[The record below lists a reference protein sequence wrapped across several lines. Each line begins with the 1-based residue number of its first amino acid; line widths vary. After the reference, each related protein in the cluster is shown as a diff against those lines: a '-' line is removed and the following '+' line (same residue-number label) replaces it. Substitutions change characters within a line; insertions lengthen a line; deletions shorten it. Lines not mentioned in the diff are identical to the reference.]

1 MKLKSSLFAVIQK
14 DMQSKCELDTILK
27 LDAFGMSPKSSN
39 AMVKNA
45 MSKAYSYIDTN
56 NDTRKYSYAN
66 RPELNQLINI
76 IILSFP
82 KFSIADERDMLN
94 AIAGFAR
101 DYNKNLFLLG

>member
-1 MKLKSSLFAVIQK
+1 MQK
-14 DMQSKCELDTILK
+14 TMQTKCVLDTILK
-27 LDAFGMSPKSSN
+27 LDAIDMSPESSN

-66 RPELNQLINI
+66 RPILNQLINI
-76 IILSFP
+76 IILSFH
-82 KFSIADERDMLN
+82 KFSVADERDMLN

-101 DYNKNLFLLG
+101 EHNNNLFLLG